1 MQQQLLAFGMP
12 GPFEWCIIAGLGLL
26 VFGKRLP
33 SVGRNLA
40 LSIRGFQ
47 QGMKDTGSD
56 EGEVGAAVPIEPRPT
71 LPGAAAMKSLPE
83 NR

>member
-1 MQQQLLAFGMP
+1 MLQTLALAMP
-12 GPFEWCIIAGLGLL
+12 GPFELMIIAGIALL

-40 LSIRGFQ
+40 LGIRGFQ
-47 QGMKDTGSD
+47 QGLKSGGTD
-56 EGEVGAAVPIEPRPT
+56 ES
-71 LPGAAAMKSLPE
+71 KSLPD

>member
-1 MQQQLLAFGMP
+1 MLQTLALAMP
-12 GPFEWCIIAGLGLL
+12 GPFELMIIAGIALM

-40 LSIRGFQ
+40 LGIRGFQ
-47 QGMKDTGSD
+47 QGLKDNGTD
-56 EGEVGAAVPIEPRPT
+56 DAKP
-71 LPGAAAMKSLPE
+71 LPD

>member
-1 MQQQLLAFGMP
+1 MLQTLALAMP
-12 GPFEWCIIAGLGLL
+12 GPFELMIIAGIALL

-40 LSIRGFQ
+40 LGIRGFQ
-47 QGMKDTGSD
+47 QGLKGGAD
-56 EGEVGAAVPIEPRPT
+56 EA
-71 LPGAAAMKSLPE
+71 KSLPD

>member
-1 MQQQLLAFGMP
+1 MQHLLAIGMP
-12 GPFEWCIIAGLGLL
+12 GPFEWIIIAGLGLL

-47 QGMKDTGSD
+47 QGMKD
-56 EGEVGAAVPIEPRPT
+56 GEAETDAPRLAAAVAET
-71 LPGAAAMKSLPE
+71 KSLPE
-83 NR
+83 ER

>member
-1 MQQQLLAFGMP
+1 MLQPLALAMP
-12 GPFEWCIIAGLGLL
+12 GPFEMMIIAGIALL

-40 LSIRGFQ
+40 LGIRGFQ
-47 QGMKDTGSD
+47 QGLKDNG
-56 EGEVGAAVPIEPRPT
+56 IEE
-71 LPGAAAMKSLPE
+71 AKSLPD